1 MHEQA
6 ILQIDQAALNLIQTL
21 DTHGEELKPYLEDE
35 HLELLQAEVMNLRQ
49 VLLGL
54 EMGILYQDY
63 QDWNISPDVLKRMVS
78 EGKVPI
84 NEVASQV
91 VDTLQKKKE

>member
-6 ILQIDQAALNLIQTL
+6 ILQIDQAAVNLIQIL
-21 DTHGEELKPYLEDE
+21 DTHGEELKPYLEDKQ
-35 HLELLQAEVMNLRQ
+35 LELLQAEVMNLRR

-78 EGKVPI
+78 DGKVPI
-84 NEVASQV
+84 NEVASEV
-91 VDTLQKKKE
+91 AKKLRPDP